1 MRLCSHLRNISGRA
15 SASTGPSSRRSWSRG
30 ACSMHASSS
39 RSAPGNYQTTSSR
52 GVWSPGRSSP
62 TSRRRHCKA
71 QTTNI
76 LIFRF
81 VGFALHCD
89 KMLGLLT
96 DYVVP
101 CVFATNHLTAAE
113 TNKPCFPAGQAGGRL
128 HGLLPEHAAAVRP
141 GCSCSPRW
149 PVMLVLSIATHRRTM
164 SSVVVPSSVVHT
176 PASLLPAVLSCFP
189 LDLAEFACCRCM
201 KQCR

>member
-1 MRLCSHLRNISGRA
+1 
-15 SASTGPSSRRSWSRG
+15 
-30 ACSMHASSS
+30 MHASSS
-39 RSAPGNYQTTSSR
+39 RSAPGNCRTTSWR
-52 GVWSPGRSSP
+52 GVWNHGRSSA

-71 QTTNI
+71 QTTDI

-81 VGFALHCD
+81 VRFALHCD

-101 CVFATNHLTAAE
+101 CVFATNHLAAAE

-128 HGLLPEHAAAVRP
+128 HGLLPQHAAAVRP

-149 PVMLVLSIATHRRTM
+149 PAMLVLSIATHRRTT
-164 SSVVVPSSVVHT
+164 SSLVVAPSVVHT
-176 PASLLPAVLSCFP
+176 QASLLPAVLSCFLP
-189 LDLAEFACCRCM
+189 DLAEFALLLMYETMQRSPFFNS
-201 KQCR
+201 